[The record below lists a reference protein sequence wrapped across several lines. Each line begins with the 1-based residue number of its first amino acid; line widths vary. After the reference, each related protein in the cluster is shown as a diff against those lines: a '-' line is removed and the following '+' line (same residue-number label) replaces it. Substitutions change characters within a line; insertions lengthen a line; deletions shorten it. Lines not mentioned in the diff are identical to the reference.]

1 MKTRIIQWAILVV
14 GILLISALSIG
25 NVNGVSTHSSYDAG
39 PNGYLA
45 LFNVL
50 RSEGIPMERA
60 RRSLGLEIGDANVWL
75 VTSTTLDAYTGNLQY
90 DQNEIK
96 TLRAFVKHGGIVEM
110 FTAPAEEHKFLVKTL
125 QFTPKFFPVN
135 NYTNA
140 ALDKNPGRL
149 IDVYDALAGHGAVLV
164 DERIHGYD
172 ANRSLWSALPPAV
185 HTAGWIV
192 LMALLIALV
201 GANVRI
207 APPIVRDPPPDRDSS
222 TYIVS
227 MASLL
232 RRARA
237 PHTVRKER
245 S

>member
-1 MKTRIIQWAILVV
+1 MKSRIVQWAILVV
-14 GILLISALSIG
+14 GIALISALSIG

-50 RSEGIPMERA
+50 RSEGIQMQRA
-60 RRSLGLEIGDANVWL
+60 RRSLGLEIGDANVWM
-75 VTSTTLDAYTGNLQY
+75 VTSTTLDTFTGSLQY
-90 DQNEIK
+90 DPNEIK
-96 TLRAFVKHGGIVEM
+96 TLRAFVKRGGMVVM
-110 FTAPAEEHKFLVKTL
+110 FTAPAEEHTVLIKTL
-125 QFTPKFFPVN
+125 QFTPKFFAAGDF
-135 NYTNA
+135 TNA
-140 ALDKNPGRL
+140 ALNKNPGRL
-149 IDVYDALAGHGAVLV
+149 IEVYNALAGRGAVLV

-185 HTAGWIV
+185 HMAGWIV
-192 LMALLIALV
+192 LVALLIALV

-207 APPIVRDPPPDRDSS
+207 APPIVREPPPDRDSS
-222 TYIVS
+222 TYIIS

-237 PHTVRKER
+237 PHIVRKER